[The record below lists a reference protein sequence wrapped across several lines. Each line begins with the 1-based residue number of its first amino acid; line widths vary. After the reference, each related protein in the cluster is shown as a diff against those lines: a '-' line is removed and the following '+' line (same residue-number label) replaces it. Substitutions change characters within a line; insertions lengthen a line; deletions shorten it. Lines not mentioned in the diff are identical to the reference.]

1 MSNYLAPLS
10 FAVLGFALEMHLVFV
25 NVIIGSTVLTVITR
39 YLAYRRNDAGLEVT
53 ARDMFRLMV
62 VSELF
67 GGVWGTILTVFMAGL
82 FPSMTAIFM
91 RVYFYP
97 VAIALVG
104 ILISI
109 PLIAIYWHLWGRVSP
124 RTHSLIGI
132 PMAISVL
139 LVPIGFRYL
148 FAGLDYP
155 QYTMNYFNPLVAFSN
170 PIYPPLMVHTL
181 IGAMDIGAFV
191 TTTVLATRRNLNIRG
206 IRIALGTGLLL
217 LVPQAIAGAYYFTVL
232 QRYDPYIA
240 RNIAGPLLG
249 YDPTTALF
257 YPAFYT
263 AIALT
268 VALTAVATYAF
279 YTVMQNRVVRPVVM
293 STGFLAEAILILMEY
308 VNDGSRYPY
317 LFINGNTGI
326 PITQFTNTLIP
337 IPLIAIYTMLLSTL
351 IFTVIF
357 SITLYYAIIRR
368 LLPDE

>member
-1 MSNYLAPLS
+1 MSDYLALLS

-25 NVIIGSTVLTVITR
+25 NVIIGATVLTVITR
-39 YLAYRRNDAGLEVT
+39 YVAYRRNDPGLEAT

-91 RVYFYP
+91 RTYFYP
-97 VAIALVG
+97 VAIALTG

-109 PLIAIYWHLWGRVSP
+109 PLIAIYWHLWGRISP

-155 QYTMNYFNPLVAFSN
+155 QYTTSAINPLTAFSN
-170 PIYPPLMVHTL
+170 PVYPPLIAHTL

-191 TTTVLATRRNLNIRG
+191 TATVLATKRNLNIRG
-206 IRIALGTGLLL
+206 IKIALGTGLLL

-249 YDPTTALF
+249 YDPTTTMF

-268 VALTAVATYAF
+268 IALATTATYAL
-279 YTVMQNRVVRPVVM
+279 YTTMQGKVTRLAVM
-293 STGFLAEAILILMEY
+293 STGILAEAVLILMEY

-317 LFINGNTGI
+317 LFIHGNTGT
-326 PITQFTNTLIP
+326 PITQLMNTLIP
-337 IPLIAIYTMLLSTL
+337 IPLVAMYTMLLSTL
-351 IFTVIF
+351 AFTAIF
-357 SITLYYAIIRR
+357 SITLYYAVIKRF
-368 LLPDE
+368 LPEE